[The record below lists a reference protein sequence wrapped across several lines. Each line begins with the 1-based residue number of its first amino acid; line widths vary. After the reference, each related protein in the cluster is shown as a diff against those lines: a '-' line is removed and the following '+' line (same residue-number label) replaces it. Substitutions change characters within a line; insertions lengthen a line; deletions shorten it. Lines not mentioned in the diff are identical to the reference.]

1 MLVPPAVPSGR
12 DSSRPRKHLQALPVT
27 AALNVL
33 LPPAMAQ
40 WPNTDIE
47 NDQSAAARA
56 QDAINDFSAH
66 HSKGLAKETL
76 TAGIIDESGI
86 IAMTQGRPYRH
97 RRYLDQPSRQPLGL

>member
-1 MLVPPAVPSGR
+1 
-12 DSSRPRKHLQALPVT
+12 
-27 AALNVL
+27 
-33 LPPAMAQ
+33 MAQ

-56 QDAINDFSAH
+56 QDAINDFSTH

-86 IAMTQGRPYRH
+86 IAMTQGRRYRH
-97 RRYLDQPSRQPLGL
+97 RRYFDQPSRQPLSL